1 MIIRLRSRYADVQAM
16 SLMTRCDPNN
26 LKRIEFRGTIICR
39 LYSHQPQR
47 NYEPQTRS
55 LRISGHPTSIRMELS
70 FWDTL
75 EEMAAKEDTGLAQ
88 FLTILHDEILKHQ
101 GEVENFAS
109 MLRCRCLIY
118 RSTSA
123 SGKLYSL
130 DSA

>member
-1 MIIRLRSRYADVQAM
+1 M
-16 SLMTRCDPNN
+16 
-26 LKRIEFRGTIICR
+26 CR

-55 LRISGHPTSIRMELS
+55 LRIGGHPTSRRMGLS

-75 EEMAAKEDTGLAQ
+75 EEMAAKEDTSPAQ
-88 FLTILHDEILKHQ
+88 FLTILHDEILKHR
-101 GEVENFAS
+101 GEVKNFAS
-109 MLRCRCLIY
+109 MLRCCCLIY

-123 SGKLYSL
+123 SGKVYNL